1 MLRAATLLG
10 LLVLASSAS
19 PVAHAGVVVKLDP
32 TAVAPGDRNVLEAL
46 ARLPEQSRRV
56 ALEAALHVPL
66 LEEIAALHTET
77 SVELEALVDAL
88 PAAQRDSAWALLSHP
103 ELLAS
108 RDGEAPS
115 SEAEW
120 KATVAELPP
129 ELLASALT
137 LLAYEPDFFAWI
149 AALRADVEARF
160 EALLAPHPIE
170 TQATFR
176 ALLAQPDVLGL
187 LTAHLELAA
196 ALGSRYRDDP
206 ADTAALLASL
216 GESLTR
222 GDDDALPGWHELEPD
237 PDVELAYEEP
247 TSTAWP
253 ATLMASVMPIF
264 TGSPS
269 FGAKSRPVPAPR
281 FSPSSSFWFGGR
293 SLTPSA
299 PFASRRGRIGF
310 ERPTRSHDDTWR
322 SGLSERRRDGTLRQ
336 EHRKPRHERRLRDA
350 DTRRRDRF
358 ERSRDH
364 TSRRER
370 HERRLRD
377 GNGSRGNRFEHTRDR
392 ARRRFD
398 SNRSRG
404 RGSIRYGKGEFGR
417 GHMNAGRVRRGQ
429 TKRAHGGGGRRGP

>member
-1 MLRAATLLG
+1 MLRAAPLLG
-10 LLVLASSAS
+10 LLVLAWSAS
-19 PVAHAGVVVKLDP
+19 PVAHAGVVVKVDP
-32 TAVAPGDRNVLEAL
+32 TAVAPGDRGALEAL

-66 LEEIAALHTET
+66 LEEIAALHAET

-115 SEAEW
+115 NEAEW

-137 LLAYEPDFFAWI
+137 LLAYEPDFFARI

-187 LTAHLELAA
+187 LTTHLDLAA
-196 ALGSRYRDDP
+196 VLGARYRGDP
-206 ADTAALLASL
+206 ADTVALLDSL
-216 GESLTR
+216 GESLAR
-222 GDDDALPGWHELEPD
+222 GDDDALPGWNELEPE
-237 PDVELAYEEP
+237 PDVGLAYEEP
-247 TSTAWP
+247 APTAWP
-253 ATLMASVMPIF
+253 AALIASVMPIF
-264 TGSPS
+264 TGSHGV
-269 FGAKSRPVPAPR
+269 GAVSRPVPAAR

-293 SLTPSA
+293 SATPLP

-310 ERPTRSHDDTWR
+310 DRPGRSHDDSWR
-322 SGLSERRRDGTLRQ
+322 SRLSERRRDGTLRQ
-336 EHRKPRHERRLRDA
+336 KRRK
-350 DTRRRDRF
+350 
-358 ERSRDH
+358 SK
-364 TSRRER
+364 

-377 GNGSRGNRFEHTRDR
+377 GHASRGSRFEHTRDR

-404 RGSIRYGKGEFGR
+404 HGSIQHGRARYGR
-417 GHMNAGRVRRGQ
+417 GDVNAGRARRAQ